1 MNSPPASATW
11 PRLSSRRNVRQRPP
25 TRSRASRTVT
35 SQPLRSSSNAAVS
48 PARPAPTTTT
58 RPGLRRPLSPPQPDR
73 GTPAP
78 RASAAPAAPATIWR
92 RVMPR
97 ESLTRDSLT
106 RAGSELGEYSGL
118 GGGELGGAEHALVAQ
133 LAQRAQALD
142 GVVVA
147 GRRTRP
153 LGRSRP
159 LSPPH
164 DLLGD
169 QAGPA
174 VAPRASPGQHERQR
188 REPHRDE
195 QRAEEDA
202 GELRAA
208 RVRTVGLQ
216 AGHQRHDAGDDEQG
230 RPAHEKRTR
239 LPGVLGGPRPAAPH
253 REHGY
258 ADEAQDEPDGQQ
270 QRLCGGSLGA
280 LARRHVGPARSAGAG
295 VHQLPQRV
303 FEPDQ
308 RGQEKREAEDR
319 LDP

>member
-11 PRLSSRRNVRQRPP
+11 PKRSSRRNVRQRPP
-25 TRSRASRTVT
+25 TRSRASSTVT

-58 RPGLRRPLSPPQPDR
+58 RPGLRRPPPPPHPDS

-133 LAQRAQALD
+133 LAQLAQALD
-142 GVVVA
+142 GVGVVG

-153 LGRSRP
+153 RGRSRP
-159 LSPPH
+159 LRPPH
-164 DLLGD
+164 DLLRD
-169 QAGPA
+169 RPGPA

-188 REPHRDE
+188 REPHRNE
-195 QRAEEDA
+195 QRPEEDA
-202 GELRAA
+202 GELRPA
-208 RVRTVGLQ
+208 RVRAIGL
-216 AGHQRHDAGDDEQG
+216 
-230 RPAHEKRTR
+230 
-239 LPGVLGGPRPAAPH
+239 
-253 REHGY
+253 
-258 ADEAQDEPDGQQ
+258 
-270 QRLCGGSLGA
+270 
-280 LARRHVGPARSAGAG
+280 
-295 VHQLPQRV
+295 
-303 FEPDQ
+303 
-308 RGQEKREAEDR
+308 
-319 LDP
+319 